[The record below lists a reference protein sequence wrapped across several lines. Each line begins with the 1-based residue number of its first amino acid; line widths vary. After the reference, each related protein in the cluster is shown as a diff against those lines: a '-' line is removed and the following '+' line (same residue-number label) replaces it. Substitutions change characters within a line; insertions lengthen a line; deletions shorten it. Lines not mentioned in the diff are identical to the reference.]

1 MEEYDVVI
9 AGGSISGLMSARE
22 IAKNGHS
29 VLVLE
34 EGFEVGTPDHCGGLV
49 SKSALNDMGIDPT
62 QKAFDSMITSALI
75 FSPNGKQIEINSG
88 KQEVTV
94 VNRREL
100 DKQVALQ
107 AQQAGAEIRVKTSF
121 KEKTKHGVR
130 TSVDEIGCKILV
142 DCRGISALIN
152 NQRDG
157 ILLSAQYEIYADW
170 ITDGKVEVYFDQIKY
185 PGFFAWIIPSGKGV
199 GKVGVAGKEINI
211 SNTIEQFLKSK
222 GKYSTIR
229 KIFAPIWIKGPI
241 KDFVSTN
248 VVIVG
253 DAAGQAKPT
262 TAGGI
267 YSCGMGGFLAG
278 NAITK
283 YLETN
288 ERSDLL
294 QYQKSWHDK
303 FGKEFEKQR
312 LARKILEKV
321 DNKTIDMIFDTIT
334 PEIISEIS
342 NKDDFDFH
350 AISIVKLL
358 GMRKSLSAA
367 QNIMSAEIKRMLTS
381 YSHTKAS
388 KV

>member
-1 MEEYDVVI
+1 VEEYDVVI
-9 AGGSISGLMSARE
+9 AGGSISGLMSARQ

-49 SKSALNDMGIDPT
+49 SKSALNDMGIEPT
-62 QKAFDSMITSALI
+62 QKVFDSMINSAQI
-75 FSPNGKQIEINSG
+75 FSPNGKQIEINSR
-88 KQEVTV
+88 KQEVVV

-121 KEKTKHGVR
+121 KEKTKRGVR
-130 TSVDEIGCKILV
+130 TSVDEIGCKVLV

-199 GKVGVAGKEINI
+199 GKVGIAGKEINI
-211 SNTIEQFLKSK
+211 SNTMEQFLRNK

-288 ERSDLL
+288 KHSDLL
-294 QYQKSWHDK
+294 QYQKFWYDK

-342 NKDDFDFH
+342 NKDDFDYH

-358 GMRKSLSAA
+358 GIRKSLSAA
-367 QNIMSAEIKRMLTS
+367 QNIMSAEIKRVLTN